1 MTAEPAR
8 AARRPT
14 AVKRSWRRAVLAIV
28 VAVALAG
35 CASWATKA
43 TAPNASATTTPTEVR
58 ATDVARADPGSVST
72 AAVVEGIN
80 AFGHDLYTQAASGG
94 NVVISPLS
102 IEVALSMART
112 GAGGTTAAE
121 IDEAMHFPSTGRDAQ
136 MNALTRDLA
145 TQDTAPPLPSAAAS
159 RDANAPPAAPI
170 LSIANAL
177 FVQQG
182 FPIGQPFLNT
192 MAADYGSGVRTVEL
206 HVAVRRNDHQRLGTH
221 ADRRPDSATLRLA
234 RSEDQAGARECR
246 VSEGRLV
253 NAVRGESDV

>member
-35 CASWATKA
+35 CASSATKA

-182 FPIGQPFLNT
+182 FPIGQPFLN
-192 MAADYGSGVRTVEL
+192 AIALLRLRRPDGRL
-206 HVAVRRNDHQRLGTH
+206 HVAVRHCDHQRLGTH

-234 RSEDQAGARECR
+234 RSADQAGARECR

-253 NAVRGESDV
+253 NAVRGGSDV